1 MIEAFMY
8 ARFTTEYT
16 SIIEHKLPFSFTA
29 SYCLLL
35 KLNFPK
41 MDGTSHSKTLAYES
55 LLTNQ

>member
-1 MIEAFMY
+1 MY